1 MLNVKELR
9 MHSLPPLIVDLA
21 IISLY
26 AGLTTLLFKKL
37 KQPLVLGYVIA
48 GILAGPALGIFPSV
62 TDSTNI
68 KLWADIGVIF
78 LLFGLGLEFSFKKM
92 MNVGKA
98 GLITATFNIIF
109 LMFLGY
115 LTGIGLGWSQTDS
128 LFLGGMIS
136 MSSTTIIIKAF
147 DDLQLKKKR
156 FTELVFGVL
165 VVEDVVGIL
174 LLVLLPMITLSDS
187 IDAWQ
192 LIGNT
197 LKLSFFLV
205 VWFVFGIYL
214 IPTFIKKVAHLMNDE
229 MLLIMS
235 IGLCLAMVL
244 MATSAGFSEALGAFI
259 MGSILAETSLEEKIQ
274 EVIKPVKDF
283 FGAIFFVS
291 VGMLVNPSMFVEY
304 FYPIFVITLLVVFGK
319 VLCSLFGFMISG
331 QPLKTSLQGAFSLAQ
346 VGEFAFI
353 IASLGISIG
362 VLSDYVYPIIVAVSV
377 ITTFTTPLMINSSL
391 KVFILLQRI
400 LPKKWLEVLE
410 VMAHNAK
417 QTSQEKENWKLFFKD
432 YLLKLGLFS
441 IVIIALVG
449 LVSTC
454 AQPYTKQFIPGLE
467 GRIALTLLT
476 FLLIAPF
483 LQAILIQR
491 PENAKVYFY
500 LWQEN
505 IYNRIPLIILTA
517 GRFML
522 GAFLSVWTI
531 HKLLS
536 TNPWV
541 TLALL
546 IVTVVLISRSKW
558 VFNQYLRIETHFL
571 MNLHKDKDHK
581 DEKKEETEDDIVC
594 RIYQVLKGSQVHDK
608 LLSEIKF
615 RDTFKV
621 TVVKIMRDDK
631 VIDVPSGN
639 VSLKE
644 KDTLVIVGAYKD
656 IEQFNAK
663 IQEYKITFVKNHP
676 RFLDGTVVS

>member
-1 MLNVKELR
+1 

-197 LKLSFFLV
+197 FKLSFFLV

-304 FYPIFVITLLVVFGK
+304 FYPIFVITLLVVF
-319 VLCSLFGFMISG
+319 
-331 QPLKTSLQGAFSLAQ
+331 
-346 VGEFAFI
+346 
-353 IASLGISIG
+353 
-362 VLSDYVYPIIVAVSV
+362 
-377 ITTFTTPLMINSSL
+377 
-391 KVFILLQRI
+391 
-400 LPKKWLEVLE
+400 
-410 VMAHNAK
+410 
-417 QTSQEKENWKLFFKD
+417 
-432 YLLKLGLFS
+432 
-441 IVIIALVG
+441 
-449 LVSTC
+449 
-454 AQPYTKQFIPGLE
+454 
-467 GRIALTLLT
+467 
-476 FLLIAPF
+476 
-483 LQAILIQR
+483 
-491 PENAKVYFY
+491 
-500 LWQEN
+500 
-505 IYNRIPLIILTA
+505 
-517 GRFML
+517 
-522 GAFLSVWTI
+522 
-531 HKLLS
+531 
-536 TNPWV
+536 
-541 TLALL
+541 
-546 IVTVVLISRSKW
+546 
-558 VFNQYLRIETHFL
+558 
-571 MNLHKDKDHK
+571 
-581 DEKKEETEDDIVC
+581 
-594 RIYQVLKGSQVHDK
+594 
-608 LLSEIKF
+608 
-615 RDTFKV
+615 
-621 TVVKIMRDDK
+621 
-631 VIDVPSGN
+631 
-639 VSLKE
+639 
-644 KDTLVIVGAYKD
+644 
-656 IEQFNAK
+656 
-663 IQEYKITFVKNHP
+663 
-676 RFLDGTVVS
+676 